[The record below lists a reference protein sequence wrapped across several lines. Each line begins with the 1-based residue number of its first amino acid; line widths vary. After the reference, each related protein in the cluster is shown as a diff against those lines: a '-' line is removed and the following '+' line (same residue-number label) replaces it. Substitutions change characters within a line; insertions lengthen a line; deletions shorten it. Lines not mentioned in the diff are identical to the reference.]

1 MATLLF
7 EIVNTRTNT
16 NPMYPNA
23 ICEKCFSS
31 NLELTAD
38 LLPEE
43 YTLSLDSPCP
53 LCGVNGRET
62 VMVFLRSFGYPK
74 LLLNISEVLNLL
86 AFREN
91 GYDYS
96 QHDYN
101 KTVLVISD
109 LVEGGHL
116 NYLRESRAAAFAHVA
131 QVRVVGPPTTLFVA
145 RGALAHVGKGVWFNA
160 PLPLRDI
167 IQLGVMN
174 SLAARGK
181 EEILPDGSLRMTY
194 TSGPRKDRRE
204 QALRRNLHYKYG
216 LPAHS
221 SLKKTSQA
229 PPAALPSG
237 PRA

>member
-16 NPMYPNA
+16 NLMYPNA

-31 NLELTAD
+31 NHELTTD

-101 KTVLVISD
+101 KTVLAIAD

-116 NYLRESRAAAFAHVA
+116 NYLRESRAAALG
-131 QVRVVGPPTTLFVA
+131 R
-145 RGALAHVGKGVWFNA
+145 VGKRVWNT
-160 PLPLRDI
+160 PPPLRDI

-174 SLAARGK
+174 ALAARGK

-194 TSGPRKDRRE
+194 ISGPRKDRRD

-229 PPAALPSG
+229 PAAASPGG
-237 PRA
+237 PRTQPLTPQGLMLAMETPL